1 MRRRHLFIRLSHL
14 IWLIALALALLPCD
28 RLWAAFGEDTEA
40 PKPKFSQEGADW
52 IATLI
57 PRGKSSEIRIRFHV
71 TGGALT
77 VAQAKVFADSDK
89 PQVDKKTFRSDF
101 FKLQITPAA
110 PGGDVS
116 LAVNSNYFTTA
127 TELWGAVSVNSPVWH
142 TTGAV
147 NIKNADR
154 TNTLTLTV
162 RDGGPLDADG
172 QADGRIEIICGPR
185 DSFWGYAMGTLLIR
199 FFGVFIVLAVL
210 EVGMLISGRIFQRID
225 ARAQRPAAQIPV
237 EETPVEE
244 YAVTPEEAAA
254 IALALHLNAAT
265 GRPIPP
271 AKTGLPGG
279 SPWSQAGRA
288 RIMSDRMPVFDRQ
301 KRK

>member
-1 MRRRHLFIRLSHL
+1 MRQRDLFRLSHL
-14 IWLIALALALLPCD
+14 VCLVTLTLALLPCN

-57 PRGKSSEIRIRFHV
+57 PRGKSTDIRIRFQV
-71 TGGALT
+71 TGGTLT
-77 VAQAKVFADSDK
+77 TAAAKVFKDSDM

-101 FKLQITPAA
+101 FTLQITPAT
-110 PGGDVS
+110 PGGEAS

-142 TTGAV
+142 ATGAV
-147 NIKNADR
+147 NVKNADR
-154 TNTLTLTV
+154 GNTLTLTV

-210 EVGMLISGRIFQRID
+210 EVGMLVSGRIFQRID
-225 ARAQRPAAQIPV
+225 ARAQRPAAQIPAK
-237 EETPVEE
+237 ERPVEE
-244 YAVTPEEAAA
+244 YAVTPEEVAA
-254 IALALHLNAAT
+254 IALALHLNAVT
-265 GRPIPP
+265 ISPIPP
-271 AKTGLPGG
+271 AKAGLPGG

-288 RIMSDRMPVFDRQ
+288 RSMSDRMPVFDRQ